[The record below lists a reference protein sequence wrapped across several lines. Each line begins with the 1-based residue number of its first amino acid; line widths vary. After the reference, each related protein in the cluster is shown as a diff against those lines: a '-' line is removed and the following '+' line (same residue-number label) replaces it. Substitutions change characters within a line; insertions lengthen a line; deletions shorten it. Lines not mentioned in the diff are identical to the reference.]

1 MKLSRAL
8 CGCAAVFT
16 AALSLPA
23 QAQFFF
29 TPHDMTAPPITGSEP
44 RYAADFPGATP
55 LEVRSALVWQMR
67 AALNVAALQCQFEP
81 TLLSVP
87 NYNAILFN
95 HKDEIKKSYD
105 TLTKYFVRV
114 NKTLRA
120 GQSALDHFDTRNYST
135 FTTVD
140 AQYGFCQTAARVAQ
154 RAAIAPR
161 GQFSKIA
168 LEETATLRN
177 ALVYWGDQ
185 RFPHDISV
193 ATASH
198 VPNLD
203 PQCWDKRG
211 AWVEKKCGPMDVSL
225 ASNSVAAR

>member
-8 CGCAAVFT
+8 CGCAALSA

-29 TPHDMTAPPITGSEP
+29 TPHDMTAPPVTGSEP

-81 TLLSVP
+81 TLMSVP

-105 TLTKYFVRV
+105 TVSKYFIRT
-114 NKTLRA
+114 NKTVRA
-120 GQSALDHFDTRNYST
+120 GQNALDHFDTRNYSS
-135 FTTVD
+135 FTTVN
-140 AQYGFCQTAARVAQ
+140 AQYGFCQTAARVAL

-161 GQFSKIA
+161 GQFGKIA

-177 ALVYWGDQ
+177 ALVYWGDE
-185 RFPHDISV
+185 RFPRHPSV
-193 ATASH
+193 NAMAR

-203 PQCWDKRG
+203 PQCWGKKG
-211 AWVEKKCGPMDVSL
+211 EWVEKKCGPMDTAL
-225 ASNSVAAR
+225 ASNTVAVR

>member
-1 MKLSRAL
+1 MY
-8 CGCAAVFT
+8 AAVL
-16 AALSLPA
+16 ALPA

-29 TPHDMTAPPITGSEP
+29 ASHDMTAPPVTGNEP
-44 RYAADFPGATP
+44 NYAADFPGATP
-55 LEVRSALVWQMR
+55 IEVRSALVWQMR

-81 TLLSVP
+81 TLMSVP

-105 TLTKYFVRV
+105 ALTKYFIRT

-140 AQYGFCQTAARVAQ
+140 AQYGFCQTAARIAL

-161 GQFSKIA
+161 GQFGKIA

-185 RFPHDISV
+185 RFPRQVSIV
-193 ATASH
+193 TATRI
-198 VPNLD
+198 PRLD
-203 PQCWDKRG
+203 PICWDKKNE
-211 AWVEKKCGPMDVSL
+211 WVEKKCGPIDMSL
-225 ASNSVAAR
+225 ASNTVSAR